1 MNTCSLTTTQT
12 NAWTAFQRMRTR
24 LTGQI
29 NRELARETGLS
40 EADFEILAALVA
52 LPDEPVRA
60 LLLRCGIDWEKS
72 RLSHQLRRMEQR
84 GLVIRESCAEDNRGA
99 VVRITAAGRTLAEA
113 AQRVHDQAVHR
124 YVCGVLTQEQLDA
137 LGQISEAILASL
149 DEAPPSHQAPIAT
162 VPAAHR

>member
-1 MNTCSLTTTQT
+1 MNACSLTSTQS

-60 LLLRCGIDWEKS
+60 IALRCGIDWEKS

-84 GLVIRESCAEDNRGA
+84 GLVSRGYCTEDNRGA
-99 VVRITAAGRTLAEA
+99 MIRITEAGRAVAEN
-113 AQRVHDQAVHR
+113 AQRVHDEAVHR
-124 YVCGVLTQEQLDA
+124 YVCGVLAPEQLAA
-137 LGQISEAILASL
+137 LGQISVTILASL
-149 DEAPPSHQAPIAT
+149 DEPEQELA
-162 VPAAHR
+162 PAAISSSSR